1 MSGKND
7 SDRKGQHMLADLF
20 GVDEARLKDQT
31 LFTGLLQEMASLL
44 RTTPLGDPQISRTDA
59 GLTGFLLLKDSHVS
73 FHAYPDA
80 NYLAIDI
87 FTNDI
92 DLLEQCAE
100 RLSEIFAPQMIRK
113 TTITRG
119 LQS

>member
-7 SDRKGQHMLADLF
+7 GKSQHMLADLF

-31 LFTGLLQEMASLL
+31 LLAGLLKEIASLL
-44 RTTPLGDPQISRTDA
+44 RSTAIGDPQVTRTDS
-59 GLTGFLLLKDSHVS
+59 GFNGFILLKDSHIS

-87 FTNDI
+87 FTNDEK
-92 DLLEQCAE
+92 LLEQCAAH
-100 RLSEIFAPQMIRK
+100 LMDVFAPQMIRK